1 MCVHLVPG
9 AVALLGN
16 VLTFGLLRHATR
28 ESAMQF
34 VFMLAMMFLGIA
46 TAQGRS
52 LTDLPPRRF
61 GARQTLADTGG
72 ASLDGC

>member
-1 MCVHLVPG
+1 MCFHLVPG
-9 AVALLGN
+9 TVALLGN

-34 VFMLAMMFLGIA
+34 VFILAMMFLGIA

-52 LTDLPPRRF
+52 LTDRPAPP
-61 GARQTLADTGG
+61 
-72 ASLDGC
+72 LDGSGLGKPDRHRRRGA